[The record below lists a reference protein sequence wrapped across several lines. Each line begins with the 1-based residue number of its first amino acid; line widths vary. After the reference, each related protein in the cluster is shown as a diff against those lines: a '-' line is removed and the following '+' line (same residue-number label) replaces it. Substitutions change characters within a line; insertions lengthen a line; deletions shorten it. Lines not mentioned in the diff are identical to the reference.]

1 MGRHQLLDQ
10 EKSEETREAGRDL
23 DKDISEMLF
32 GPTEQQEPRY
42 YSTEVEPAIGALDI
56 LHKKGWFWRLD
67 SVPSGYI
74 CTVQCLTPNGK
85 NPKNPER
92 RTYQIGAKTLPLA
105 ISLAV
110 LKTK

>member
-1 MGRHQLLDQ
+1 M

-23 DKDISEMLF
+23 DADVAEILY
-32 GPTEQQEPRY
+32 GAIGRDEPRY
-42 YSTEVEPAIGALDI
+42 FSTEIEPAIGALDA

-85 NPKNPER
+85 DPKNPER
-92 RTYQIGAKTLPLA
+92 RTYQIGSSTLPLA
-105 ISLAV
+105 VSLAV